1 MRKDYVTRLRDIS
14 NKITF
19 TKVRPGWSDHK
30 KEVKLHK
37 YYKKEE
43 ENFKHSIT
51 IRHRIFN
58 YRSVMETRDGYSRR

>member
-30 KEVKLHK
+30 KEVKLQNIIKRRRK
-37 YYKKEE
+37 Y
-43 ENFKHSIT
+43 
-51 IRHRIFN
+51 
-58 YRSVMETRDGYSRR
+58 